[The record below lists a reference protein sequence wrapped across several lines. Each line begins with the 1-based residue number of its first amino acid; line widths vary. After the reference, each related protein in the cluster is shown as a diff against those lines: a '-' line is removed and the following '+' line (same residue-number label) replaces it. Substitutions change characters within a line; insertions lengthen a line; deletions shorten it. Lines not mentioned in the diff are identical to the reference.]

1 MKFQL
6 ITSTSALLTYSSLA
20 TTFADTQA
28 YAYAGKFYLKG
39 AAQAQ
44 AQADNLKYEED
55 FNTNTVVLGHSY
67 MEEDNGEDSSYTY
80 QLRMDLSSPL
90 SYDYNVH
97 GEGMAQIDKCI
108 GWDSNVSPTNFT
120 WYGISLQL
128 PDDARLSDWTVFH
141 RPIMQPLKEDGFVQ
155 LFGDEANGVVDLKF
169 TTSADRPIIRARIN
183 DITQVFLTLDWPT
196 FEFDFSDGRSVAKA
210 GWETGVKCKVAESA
224 DGATLWREVVTPTM
238 DISLERL
245 V

>member
-6 ITSTSALLTYSSLA
+6 ITSTSALLIYSSLA
-20 TTFADTQA
+20 TTSADA
-28 YAYAGKFYLKG
+28 YADAFASASKFYLKG
-39 AAQAQ
+39 AAQA
-44 AQADNLKYEED
+44 ATLKSEELL
-55 FNTNTVVLGHSY
+55 NTDLGQSN
-67 MEEDNGEDSSYTY
+67 MEEDNGEDLSYTY

-90 SYDYNVH
+90 SYDYNFH
-97 GEGMAQIDKCI
+97 GEAEARIDKCI

-120 WYGISLQL
+120 WYGIILQL

-141 RPIMQPLKEDGFVQ
+141 RPIMQPLKEDGYVQ

-169 TTSADRPIIRARIN
+169 TTSADRPIIRAKIN
-183 DITQVFLTLDWPT
+183 DITPVFLTLDWPT
-196 FEFDFSDGRSVAKA
+196 FEFDFSDGRSVAKS
-210 GWETGVKCKVAESA
+210 GWETGINCKVSEGA
-224 DGATLWREVVTPTM
+224 DGRSRWTSVVTPTM

>member
-6 ITSTSALLTYSSLA
+6 ITSTSALLIYSSLA
-20 TTFADTQA
+20 TTFADA
-28 YAYAGKFYLKG
+28 YADADASASKFYLKG
-39 AAQAQ
+39 AAQA
-44 AQADNLKYEED
+44 ATLKSEEHLNAD
-55 FNTNTVVLGHSY
+55 LGQSN
-67 MEEDNGEDSSYTY
+67 MEGDNGEDLSYTY

-97 GEGMAQIDKCI
+97 GEGMAQIDECI
-108 GWDSNVSPTNFT
+108 GWDSNVIPTNFT

-183 DITQVFLTLDWPT
+183 DIMPVFLTLDWPT

-224 DGATLWREVVTPTM
+224 NGATLWRDVVTPTM
-238 DISLERL
+238 DVSLERL